1 MMGGRRNVHAYN
13 QDEIDRYV
21 QITLIGI
28 ANDSMTTI
36 ETTQSQSYLT
46 RC

>member
-1 MMGGRRNVHAYN
+1 MGGRRNVHAYN

-21 QITLIGI
+21 QITLTTN

-36 ETTQSQSYLT
+36 GRTQSLPNLT

>member
-1 MMGGRRNVHAYN
+1 MGGRRNVHAYN

-21 QITLIGI
+21 QITLTGN
-28 ANDSMTTI
+28 ANDSVTTI
-36 ETTQSQSYLT
+36 EPTQSLFNLT

>member
-1 MMGGRRNVHAYN
+1 MGGRRNVHAYN

-21 QITLIGI
+21 QITFTGN
-28 ANDSMTTI
+28 ANDSVTII
-36 ETTQSQSYLT
+36 ETTQRQSNLT

>member
-1 MMGGRRNVHAYN
+1 MGGRRNVHAYN

-21 QITLIGI
+21 QITLTGN
-28 ANDSMTTI
+28 AKDSMTTI
-36 ETTQSQSYLT
+36 ETTQSLFNLT